1 MTDEDLEYFAEPD
14 GLDDLDV
21 FGVVGSSSGSEADA
35 RQAGDDGVE
44 GLDKITAQ
52 MSGGEH
58 RPEQQ
63 EMCRAVA
70 EAMATG
76 THLVV
81 QAGTGTGKSLAYL
94 VPAALSGKKVVVAT
108 ATKALQDQLAE
119 KDLPQVEAGLGL
131 PAPLDF
137 AVLKGRSN
145 YVCRQRVAEVGSGGI
160 QAELGDQGAGRADE
174 PAVAEESEERAG
186 GGGASDASG
195 ASGAPPE
202 GIVEE
207 VRQLVAWSQKTQS
220 GDRADLSFE
229 PSDRAWNMV
238 SVGPRECP
246 GAYNCPSGGRC
257 FAEAARERASV
268 ADVVVVNTHL
278 YGAHLA
284 SGGVVLPEHDVVI
297 FDEAH
302 ELEEV
307 MTSSLG
313 VEVTPGRFRSLV
325 TSARALVEARDADL
339 LDTLA
344 AVGDQLG
351 ALLGDRVGTRVLH
364 DEARPPVDDRELAEL
379 LSRGAEVSRRVTD
392 ALRRSGAQRSFLA
405 EDEGSGSK
413 ADPDRASRKT
423 RTLQAAVHLAEDL
436 HRFETRSE
444 GEVAWVDGTRR
455 NVRLRLSPIDVGPV
469 LSAMLWGEVTSVLTS
484 ATIPPRI
491 VERVGL
497 QAFPTEELNVGS
509 PFDYRSHALLY
520 VARHLPDRRAAGAEE
535 ALHEELSQLL
545 EAAGGRTLALF
556 TSKRATEAAAAA
568 LAPELP
574 YTLLLQGDLPKS
586 LLLETFASDETSCLF
601 ATMGFWQGV
610 DIPGRALS
618 LVTID
623 KLPFPRPDDPLLQ
636 ARRDRAGGGAFSLV
650 DLPRA
655 ATLLAQGSG
664 RLIRNAD
671 DRGVVAVLD
680 PRLAT
685 ASYRGVL
692 LATLPPMRRSVDIHE
707 VESFLR
713 RALEDEVA

>member
-1 MTDEDLEYFAEPD
+1 MTDEFDEFFGEPD

-21 FGVVGSSSGSEADA
+21 FGSSGGSEADA
-35 RQAGDDGVE
+35 RQAGDDGVG
-44 GLDKITAQ
+44 GLDKITAE

-119 KDLPQVEAGLGL
+119 KDLPLVDAGLGL
-131 PAPLDF
+131 PGPLDF

-160 QAELGDQGAGRADE
+160 QAELGDQGLGRADE
-174 PAVAEESEERAG
+174 PEPESVEESERRAVG
-186 GGGASDASG
+186 GG
-195 ASGAPPE
+195 GAPPE

-207 VRQLVAWSQKTQS
+207 VRQLVAWSQTSQT

-268 ADVVVVNTHL
+268 ADIVVVNTHL

-325 TSARALVEARDADL
+325 ASARSLVEPRDVDL
-339 LDTLA
+339 LDSLGS
-344 AVGDQLG
+344 VGDQLG

-379 LSRGAEVSRRVTD
+379 LARAAEISRRVSD
-392 ALRRSGAQRSFLA
+392 ALRRGGAQRSFLA
-405 EDEGSGSK
+405 EDAGSSP
-413 ADPDRASRKT
+413 DPDRASRKT
-423 RTLQAAVHLAEDL
+423 RTLQAAAHMAEDL
-436 HRFETRSE
+436 HRFESRRD

-469 LSAMLWGEVTSVLTS
+469 LAAMLWGEVTSVLTS
-484 ATIPPRI
+484 ATIPPQI

-497 QAFPTEELNVGS
+497 EAFPSEELNVGS

-568 LAPELP
+568 LAPELG

-586 LLLETFASDETSCLF
+586 RLLEEFASDETSCLF

-636 ARRDRAGGGAFSLV
+636 ARRDRAGGRAFSLV

-713 RALEDEVA
+713 RALEDETA

>member
-1 MTDEDLEYFAEPD
+1 MTDESIDPFSEPD

-21 FGVVGSSSGSEADA
+21 FGSSGGSEADA
-35 RQAGDDGVE
+35 RQAGDDGVH

-119 KDLPQVEAGLGL
+119 KDLPQVDDGLGL
-131 PAPLDF
+131 PGPLDF

-160 QAELGDQGAGRADE
+160 QAELGDQGGRGGRADE
-174 PAVAEESEERAG
+174 PALTAERVPGDEREAAG
-186 GGGASDASG
+186 SDGAA
-195 ASGAPPE
+195 PE

-207 VRQLVAWSQKTQS
+207 VRQLVVWSQKSQS

-339 LDTLA
+339 LDSLA

-405 EDEGSGSK
+405 DDEGAGAG

-436 HRFETRSE
+436 HRFETRSD

-469 LSAMLWGEVTSVLTS
+469 LAAMLWGEVTSVLTS

-497 QAFPTEELNVGS
+497 QGFPTEELNVGS
-509 PFDYRSHALLY
+509 PFDYRAHALLY

-692 LATLPPMRRSVDIHE
+692 LAALPPMRRSVDIHE

-713 RALEDEVA
+713 RALEDEAS